1 MGELCKECFKKCMN
15 PDATDDFLIMSET
28 FDICERCNNFG
39 PIVLG
44 EGVIDKLGGWHID
57 GTGTNPLGD
66 ECGECGKMTCE
77 GCTNVDMYHQYVKCE
92 ECKNQELCTKDF
104 FKEQDGGC
112 KFWGAK
118 DWNYYY
124 HIVPNDNGCV
134 VLAYDPIKKEIYHQ
148 HKSYDTADTIVLPTE
163 QAAINWIR
171 YSSILNPI
179 EKTRVKPEKFGTA
192 YTRKHFSQVILKEQ

>member
-1 MGELCKECFKKCMN
+1 MGELCKKCFKKHIN
-15 PDATDDFLIMSET
+15 PNATDNFLIMSET
-28 FDICERCNNFG
+28 FDICESCNCLG

-44 EGVIDKLGGWHID
+44 EGVIDKLGGWHLD
-57 GTGTNPLGD
+57 GMGTNPLGN
-66 ECGECGKMTCE
+66 ECGECSRVT
-77 GCTNVDMYHQYVKCE
+77 CE
-92 ECKNQELCTKDF
+92 ECDGADIYHEHIKCKECKKQESCVGKLKDAR
-104 FKEQDGGC
+104 GGC
-112 KFWGAK
+112 IYGEKS
-118 DWNYYY
+118 WNYYY

-163 QAAINWIR
+163 QTAINWIR

-192 YTRKHFSQVILKEQ
+192 YTRKHFSQVILKE

>member
-15 PDATDDFLIMSET
+15 PDATDDSLIMSET
-28 FDICERCNNFG
+28 FDICERCNNLG

-57 GTGTNPLGD
+57 GIGINPLGD
-66 ECGECGKMTCE
+66 QCGECSKLTCE
-77 GCTNVDMYHQYVKCE
+77 GCDSADIYYKYIKCK
-92 ECKNQELCTKDF
+92 ECNKQKSCTRKLTDPN
-104 FKEQDGGC
+104 GGC
-112 KFWGAK
+112 TYGEKN
-118 DWNYYY
+118 WNDYY

-148 HKSYDTADTIVLPTE
+148 HKSYDTADTIVLPTK

-179 EKTRVKPEKFGTA
+179 EKTQVKPEEFGTV
-192 YTRKHFSQVILKEQ
+192 YTRKHFSQVILKE

>member
-28 FDICERCNNFG
+28 FDICERCNNLG

-44 EGVIDKLGGWHID
+44 EGVIDKLGGWHMD
-57 GTGTNPLGD
+57 GMGVNPLGN
-66 ECGECGKMTCE
+66 ECGECNKMTCE
-77 GCTNVDMYHQYVKCE
+77 GCTNVDIYHQYVKCK
-92 ECKNQELCTKDF
+92 ECNKQKSCARQLADPT
-104 FKEQDGGC
+104 GGC
-112 KFWGAK
+112 TDGEKN
-118 DWNYYY
+118 WNCYY
-124 HIVPNDNGCV
+124 HIVPNDDGCV

-148 HKSYDTADTIVLPTE
+148 QKSYDTADTIVLPTE

-179 EKTRVKPEKFGTA
+179 EKTRVKPEGFGIS
-192 YTRKHFSQVILKEQ
+192 YSRKHFSQVVLKE